1 MDRVSSIIFQKEE
14 LKKDALLLLH
24 SSFALCGLV
33 RSFQRRKVVLLLLN
47 NLCVLHYRVRVS
59 SSKRRR
65 RRRQREILFF
75 CRREEGKAAANFL
88 SSAFNHSPE
97 NLTQKEAREEE

>member
-47 NLCVLHYRVRVS
+47 NLYVLHYRVRVS

-75 CRREEGKAAANFL
+75 CRREEGRRPPIFSL
-88 SSAFNHSPE
+88 LRNHSPE

>member
-47 NLCVLHYRVRVS
+47 NLYVLHYRVRVS

-65 RRRQREILFF
+65 RQRDSFF
-75 CRREEGKAAANFL
+75 LSKGRREGGRQFSL
-88 SSAFNHSPE
+88 SRNHSPE
-97 NLTQKEAREEE
+97 NLTQKEDEIQE

>member
-47 NLCVLHYRVRVS
+47 NLYVLHYRVRVS

-65 RRRQREILFF
+65 RRRQRERFF
-75 CRREEGKAAANFL
+75 FFVEGK
-88 SSAFNHSPE
+88 
-97 NLTQKEAREEE
+97 KEGGRQFSLFCVIILPKI

>member
-47 NLCVLHYRVRVS
+47 NLYVLHYRVRVS

-75 CRREEGKAAANFL
+75 CRREE
-88 SSAFNHSPE
+88 
-97 NLTQKEAREEE
+97 EEGGRQFSLFCVIILPKI